1 MLRKLKEGENG
12 SEHELGRLLEIKL
25 LRKAQ
30 VRVFRV

>member
-12 SEHELGRLLEIKL
+12 SEDEFRRLLEIKL

-30 VRVFRV
+30 ARVFGV